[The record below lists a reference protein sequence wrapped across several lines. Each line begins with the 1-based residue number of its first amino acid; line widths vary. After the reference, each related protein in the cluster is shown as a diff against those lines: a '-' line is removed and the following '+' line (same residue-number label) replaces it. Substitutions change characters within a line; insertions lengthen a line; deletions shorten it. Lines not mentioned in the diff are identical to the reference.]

1 MTRRSPAPRWY
12 FSFRSPYSWLGYRDL
27 LARHPDVAAALE
39 WRPFWEPDERSTRML
54 TEAGGEFPYTDMSRA
69 KHFYILVDV
78 RRQAAERGLAM
89 AWPVDHDPC
98 WEVPHLAYLLAA
110 DRGRGR
116 EYVDLVYQARWERGE
131 NICDRRVVGDIA
143 AELGL
148 DREELATA
156 SDREDV
162 RRRGVE
168 ALLALDRDGVFGVP
182 FFVSGFD
189 RYWGTDRLE
198 AFVGVLRARGAPPA
212 PPPELAA
219 VSPTP
224 ALPHEGGGG
233 LVSPSAATAVQRTS
247 DDGHAG
253 GCG

>member
-1 MTRRSPAPRWY
+1 LIRRSATPRFY

-27 LARHPDVAAALE
+27 LGRHPDVAAALE
-39 WRPFWEPDERSTRML
+39 WRPFWEPDDLSMRML
-54 TEAGGEFPYTDMSRA
+54 TEAGGEFPYTAMSRA
-69 KHFYILVDV
+69 KHLYILMDV
-78 RRQAAERGLAM
+78 RRQVAERGLTM
-89 AWPVDHDPC
+89 AWPVDRDPC

-110 DRGRGR
+110 DRGRAR
-116 EYVDLVYQARWERGE
+116 DYVDLVYRARWEHGA

-143 AELGL
+143 VELGL
-148 DREELATA
+148 DREELVTA

-168 ALLALDRDGVFGVP
+168 ALLAIDRDGVFGVP

-198 AFVGVLRARGAPPA
+198 AFVGALRARGAPPA

-219 VSPTP
+219 VPPTT
-224 ALPHEGGGG
+224 ALPLEGGGG
-233 LVSPSAATAVQRTS
+233 LVSPLASTAVRRIT
-247 DDGHAG
+247 DGGHAG